1 MRNYLLCAL
10 IFLFCFSGI
19 GYAQSK
25 DRVLKRAV
33 KTNTDIKTK
42 SGYNQFLVDMI
53 KDVDTAYAQYE
64 RLVQKVWDKELVMDL
79 YSSSKDVVK
88 VVDNSKQKINSMPV
102 YLGAES
108 YKNAVLQ
115 YTDIVKRK
123 IQYLEKFG
131 ILGADPVSDIND
143 YNTISLKFQETTNEG
158 IEGRNKVRRLKEEFE
173 KTVYVKA
180 KK

>member
-1 MRNYLLCAL
+1 M
-10 IFLFCFSGI
+10 

-25 DRVLKRAV
+25 DRVLKRSV

-42 SGYNQFLVDMI
+42 SGYNQFLIDMI
-53 KDVDTAYAQYE
+53 QDMDTAYAQYE

-79 YSSSKDVVK
+79 YGSSKDAVK
-88 VVDNSKQKINSMPV
+88 VLDNSKQKINSMPV
-102 YLGAES
+102 YQGAEN
-108 YKNAVLQ
+108 YKNAVLK
-115 YTDIVKRK
+115 YADIVKKK
-123 IQYLEKFG
+123 ILYLEKFG

-143 YNTISLKFQETTNEG
+143 YNTISMKFQETTNEG

-173 KTVYVKA
+173 KTAYVKT